1 MALPIEEYGIIGD
14 THTAALVGSNGSID
28 WLCLPRFDSAACFAS
43 LLGDESNGYWKIAPA
58 GQVRRS
64 SRHYHLD
71 TLVLE
76 TEFETDTGSAV
87 VIDCMP
93 IRDENPQ
100 VVRVV
105 RGISGS
111 VDMRMDLVIRFG
123 YGSTM
128 PWVRRVGSL
137 LVAIAGPDGLA
148 LWTPVETQGV
158 DMTTVAEF
166 TVSAGQNT
174 PFILTWYP
182 SHESPPRP
190 TDARYTIEDTEL
202 WWMEWAADFKF
213 EGPWRDA
220 VLRSLITLKALTYRP
235 TGGIVAAA
243 TTSLPETV
251 GGVRNWDYRYC
262 WLRDATLTLAALLQG
277 GFHEEA
283 LDWLDW
289 LVRAVAGNPNE
300 MQIMYGPGGERRLD
314 EWEADWLPGYEGSKP
329 VRVGNAASGQFQ
341 LDVYGEVLSSLYHSC
356 ELGDP
361 LSASAWALEQV
372 LVNFVAKHW
381 TDPDDG
387 IWEVR
392 GPRRHFTH
400 SKVMAWVAV
409 DRAIRIA
416 EHRGLSAPVKEWKA
430 LADKMH
436 AEILDKGY
444 NQRRGAFTQY
454 YGGDELDAS
463 ILMLPLFDFL
473 PATDPRMVSTI
484 EAIQREL
491 TEDGFVL
498 RYDAAEAHHIDGLEG
513 HEGAFLACS
522 FWMADCLHMLG
533 RRDEAV
539 ELFERLI
546 GLRNDLGLL
555 SEEYDATLNRQVGN
569 FPQAFSH
576 VSLVNSAYRLSGQ
589 SSDDQGTAAA
599 MQSMRTRRGWRRG
612 PRASRAHPL
621 TGHDSVSS
629 RRLKGGG
636 RAGRAHDGDESGG
649 QGSPRAGGTKG
660 TSR

>member
-1 MALPIEEYGIIGD
+1 VALRIEDYGIIGD
-14 THTAALVGSNGSID
+14 THTVALVGANGSID
-28 WLCLPRFDSAACFAS
+28 WLCLPRFDSDACFAS
-43 LLGDESNGYWKIAPA
+43 LLGDESNGYWKIAPTGA
-58 GQVRRS
+58 VRRS

-76 TEFETDTGSAV
+76 TEFGTETGTV
-87 VIDCMP
+87 VVVDCMP
-93 IRDENPQ
+93 LRDENPQ

-105 RGISGS
+105 HGVSGS
-111 VDMRMDLVIRFG
+111 VDMRMELAIRFG
-123 YGSTM
+123 YGTRT

-148 LWTPVETQGV
+148 LWTPVETEGV
-158 DMTTVAEF
+158 NMTTVAEF
-166 TVSAGQNT
+166 TVAAGQTT
-174 PFILTWYP
+174 PFVLTWFP
-182 SHESPPRP
+182 SHENPPRP
-190 TDARYTIEDTEL
+190 VDARYCIEDTEM
-202 WWMEWAADFKF
+202 WWTDWSSDFTF
-213 EGPWRDA
+213 EGPWHDA

-251 GGVRNWDYRYC
+251 GGVRNWDYRYS
-262 WLRDATLTLAALLQG
+262 WLRDATLTLAALLEG

-283 LDWLDW
+283 LDWRDW
-289 LVRAVAGNPNE
+289 LLRAAAGNPAE
-300 MQIMYGPGGERRLD
+300 LQIMYGVAGERRLD
-314 EWEADWLPGYEGSKP
+314 EWEVEWLSGYEQSRP
-329 VRVGNAASGQFQ
+329 VRIGNAASGQFQ
-341 LDVYGEVLSSLYHSC
+341 LDVYGEVLAALYHSC

-361 LSASAWALEQV
+361 LQGSAWDLQQV
-372 LVNFVAKHW
+372 LIDFVSKHW

-416 EHRGLSAPVKEWKA
+416 DDQGLTAPVQDWRA
-430 LADKMH
+430 LRDTMH
-436 AEILDKGY
+436 AEILEKGY
-444 NQRRGAFTQY
+444 NERRGAFTQY

-463 ILMLPLFDFL
+463 LLMIPLFGFL

-484 EAIQREL
+484 EAIQRDL

-498 RYDAAEAHHIDGLEG
+498 RYDAAEAHHVDGLQG

-522 FWMADCLHMLG
+522 FWMADCLHMIG
-533 RRDEAV
+533 RKEEAV

-546 GLRNDLGLL
+546 DLRNDLGLL
-555 SEEYDATLNRQVGN
+555 SEEYDARLGRQVGN

-576 VSLVNSAYRLSGQ
+576 VSLVNTAYRLTGQ
-589 SSDDQGTAAA
+589 ATDEHGTVEA
-599 MQSMRTRRGWRRG
+599 MRAMRRRRNWRRG
-612 PRASRAHPL
+612 RPSGGHPF
-621 TGHDSVSS
+621 TGHN
-629 RRLKGGG
+629 
-636 RAGRAHDGDESGG
+636 AHTVR
-649 QGSPRAGGTKG
+649 PAKVATPP
-660 TSR
+660 TT